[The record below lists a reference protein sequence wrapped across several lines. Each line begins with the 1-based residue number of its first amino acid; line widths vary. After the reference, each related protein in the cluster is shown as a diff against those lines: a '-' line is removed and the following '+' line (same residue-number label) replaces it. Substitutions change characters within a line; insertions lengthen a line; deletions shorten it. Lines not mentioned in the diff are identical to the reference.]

1 MCLHK
6 TSSLWSLWSLIRCL
20 RQGTVPG
27 VEDDLEGPELQALM
41 ALSTDPAKL
50 ELLSTGI
57 AEILASRPS
66 TLLHGDC
73 RGDNVSTGTN
83 TVTIVLLCV

>member
-1 MCLHK
+1 
-6 TSSLWSLWSLIRCL
+6 
-20 RQGTVPG
+20 
-27 VEDDLEGPELQALM
+27 M

-73 RGDNVSTGTN
+73 RGDNVSTELHDSNG
-83 TVTIVLLCV
+83 VTRLFVDVGLLPPTALPEGRHDG